1 MSLDINHLKRATTLL
16 IALGSFGVSNQV
28 LAVGTTANTSIDN
41 RATVNFAVNGVAQVP
56 IESSPTGNSVPGA
69 NNGANT
75 TFVVDNRIDLTVTE
89 VSGNATGT
97 TPGQPNGVTAFT
109 VTNTGNAPQGYQLTP
124 TNLTGGTLFG
134 ASDVFNMDNL
144 RVFVDANSNG
154 TYEPATDTATSINT
168 LAPDAN
174 VVVFI
179 VADTPIT
186 ATNGQAANVRLTAGT
201 AAPGTNGATL
211 MTQTAGAEAPG
222 TVDVVFGD
230 GTAGGNVARD
240 GQGFADD
247 QYLVS
252 AATLTVAKA
261 RTVISDPF
269 NGTTNPKSIPGAVLE
284 YAVTVSNAGGTA
296 ATGVVI
302 TDPVPANTTFANAT
316 YNAGASN
323 VQLQVGANPATFCLA
338 EAGGTDSNADGC
350 VLTGANVLTVG
361 APALA
366 SVATGAGNAVTMR
379 FRVSINN

>member
-1 MSLDINHLKRATTLL
+1 MNLNHRQLKKVVAVL
-16 IALGSFGVSNQV
+16 IACGSVGVAQQ
-28 LAVGTTANTSIDN
+28 AYGAGTPANTAINN
-41 RATVNFAVNGVAQVP
+41 RATVNFSVNGVVQAP

-109 VTNTGNAPQGYQLTP
+109 VTNTGNSAQGYQLTP

-134 ASDVFNMDNL
+134 ASDVFDMANL
-144 RVFVDANSNG
+144 RVFVDANGNS

-174 VVVFI
+174 VIVFV

-186 ATNGQAANVRLTAGT
+186 ATNGQAANVRLTART

-211 MTQTAGAEAPG
+211 MTETAGAETPG

-261 RTVISDPF
+261 RTVVSDPF

-284 YAVTVSNAGGTA
+284 YAVTVTNSGGTA

-302 TDPVPANTTFANAT
+302 TDPVPANTTFANGT

-323 VQLQVGANPATFCLA
+323 VQLQVGANPATFCVA
-338 EAGGTDSNADGC
+338 EAGGTDTNTDGC
-350 VLTGANVLTVG
+350 VITAAGVLTVG

-366 SVATGAGNAVTMR
+366 TVATGAGNAVTVR
-379 FRVSINN
+379 FRVTIN

>member
-1 MSLDINHLKRATTLL
+1 MNLNHRQLKKVVAVL
-16 IALGSFGVSNQV
+16 IACGSVGVAQQ
-28 LAVGTTANTSIDN
+28 AYGAGTPANTAINN
-41 RATVNFAVNGVAQVP
+41 RATVNFSVNGVAQAP

-109 VTNTGNAPQGYQLTP
+109 VTNTGNSAQGYQLTP

-134 ASDVFNMDNL
+134 ASDVFDMANL
-144 RVFVDANSNG
+144 RVFVDANGNS

-174 VVVFI
+174 VIVFV

-186 ATNGQAANVRLTAGT
+186 ATNGQAANVRLTART

-211 MTQTAGAEAPG
+211 MTETAGAETPG

-261 RTVISDPF
+261 RTVVSDPF

-284 YAVTVSNAGGTA
+284 YAVTVTNSGGTA

-302 TDPVPANTTFANAT
+302 TDPVPANTTFANGT

-323 VQLQVGANPATFCLA
+323 VQLQVGANPATFCVA
-338 EAGGTDSNADGC
+338 EAGGTDTNTDGC
-350 VLTGANVLTVG
+350 VITAAGVLTVG

-366 SVATGAGNAVTMR
+366 TVATGAGNAVTVR
-379 FRVSINN
+379 FRVTIN